1 MIKKNARSETKAK
14 KEQQVEP
21 IAPLENQADLFA
33 YTSEGAKMTSAKN
46 SAIQPAKPTPVI
58 VPEKPTPKHIVIP
71 EKKAQPAKIRRPKA
85 QTVTM
90 IGAIAKPKRKPTSFV
105 KSPTIISATGKL
117 QLTPQNKQLENDLI
131 ELKQSQR
138 GTTLTGTVCVIEES
152 KHMGI
157 VAVVMHGGYKVMIP
171 AAQFKI
177 FAPFDES
184 KGYNSLEHMQK
195 AILNKHLDAQVDYM
209 IYPNPESIV
218 ISDSIAIASR
228 LAAMRSIKQE
238 AWITKDRRGLT
249 KIQNG
254 TIIEARVV
262 NVPFSAAVV
271 EIQGVEFMIPRQELS
286 WQLLKDATTKFW
298 PGQMIEVVVRDIHIT
313 EDGQVTAHVSHKE
326 AVKNPQEIALMHL
339 QEGSMGTGRV
349 TVTSKDGCYVILE
362 QGAEVKCDLPK
373 FTIIPKA
380 GDRVHVRINVID
392 MTTLRAKGD
401 IQRVYER

>member
-1 MIKKNARSETKAK
+1 MTKKNAHIATKPSDEYVTDTIK
-14 KEQQVEP
+14 
-21 IAPLENQADLFA
+21 PLENQADLFA
-33 YTSEGAKMTSAKN
+33 YTPEGAKTTSAKN
-46 SAIQPAKPTPVI
+46 SAVQANNSNKEAAST
-58 VPEKPTPKHIVIP
+58 HIVIP
-71 EKKAQPAKIRRPKA
+71 EKKQRPTRTKQPKA

-90 IGAIAKPKRKPTSFV
+90 MGAVEKPEIKPTSFI
-105 KSPTIISATGKL
+105 KSPTIMSATGKL
-117 QLTPQNKQLENDLI
+117 QLTPQNKQLENDMI

-177 FAPFDES
+177 FPPFDES
-184 KGYNSLEHMQK
+184 KGYNSVEHMQR
-195 AILNKHLDAQVDYM
+195 AILNKHLDAQIDYM

-218 ISDSIAIASR
+218 IKDSIAIASR
-228 LAAMRSIKQE
+228 LAAMRSIKQD
-238 AWITKDRRGLT
+238 AWIAKDRRGLT

-254 TIIEARVV
+254 TVIEARVV

-298 PGQMIEVVVRDIHIT
+298 PGQTIEVVVRDIHIT

-339 QEGSMGTGRV
+339 QEGSTGTGRV
-349 TVTSKDGCYVILE
+349 TVTTKDGCYVILE

-380 GDRVHVRINVID
+380 GDRVHVKINVID